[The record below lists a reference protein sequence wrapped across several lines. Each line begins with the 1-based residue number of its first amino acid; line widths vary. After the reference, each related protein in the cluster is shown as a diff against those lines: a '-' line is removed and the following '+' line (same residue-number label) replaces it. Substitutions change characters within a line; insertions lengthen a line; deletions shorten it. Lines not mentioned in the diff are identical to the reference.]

1 MAIRIALLLL
11 FNANFITRMRIYYLL
26 IVLCKQEALYYMHL
40 FVCVCVCTKEGT
52 RMFFAVS
59 KRSLNQ
65 VIVIARTGEDN
76 RLPAL

>member
-1 MAIRIALLLL
+1 
-11 FNANFITRMRIYYLL
+11 
-26 IVLCKQEALYYMHL
+26 MHL
-40 FVCVCVCTKEGT
+40 CVCVCVCTKKGT
-52 RMFFAVS
+52 RMLFAVS